1 MTAFDAARACD
12 IGRLR
17 VGDLQQQGLRH
28 GERGALDER
37 ERGIDRGATEAEDKG
52 IEASCASSCCAE
64 RVGHRPVLGRAKA
77 WGRSRDGPNAV
88 CHLQIV
94 AIASF
99 PQPRSPLDPN
109 PLRKDELPL
118 TPCYRLDMQD
128 LPVLTFN

>member
-1 MTAFDAARACD
+1 M
-12 IGRLR
+12 
-17 VGDLQQQGLRH
+17 
-28 GERGALDER
+28 RGKEGSI
-37 ERGIDRGATEAEDKG
+37 EGATEDKG
-52 IEASCASSCCAE
+52 IEASCASSCCAAE

-118 TPCYRLDMQD
+118 TPCYRLDIQD